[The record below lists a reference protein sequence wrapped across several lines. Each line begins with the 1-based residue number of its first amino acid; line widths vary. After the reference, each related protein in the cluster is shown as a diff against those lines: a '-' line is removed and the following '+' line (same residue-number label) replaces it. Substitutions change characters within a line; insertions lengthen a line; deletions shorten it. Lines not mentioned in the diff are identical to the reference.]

1 MRLKYSLKAPAHT
14 DDSHDI
20 YWNDCF
26 YDMSMVGVTNWLKIL
41 RDGDIW
47 SDTLPQDTTPRL
59 DDKLKL

>member
-1 MRLKYSLKAPAHT
+1 MKLKYSLKASAHT
-14 DDSHDI
+14 DDSHGI

-47 SDTLPQDTTPRL
+47 SEDKKEYTFNAKTTDGR
-59 DDKLKL
+59 